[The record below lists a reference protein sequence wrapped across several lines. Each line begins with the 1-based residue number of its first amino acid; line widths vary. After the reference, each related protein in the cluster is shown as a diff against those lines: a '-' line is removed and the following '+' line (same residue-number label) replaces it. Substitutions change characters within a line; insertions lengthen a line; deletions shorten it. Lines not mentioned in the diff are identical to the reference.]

1 MATTNSITTTYAGE
15 FAGEYIA
22 AALTSGKTLN
32 DGAIAIKP
40 NVKFKEVLKNVSLTD
55 AIKDATCDFDPT
67 STVTLDERVLQPKE
81 LQVNMQ
87 LCKSD
92 FRSDWEA
99 ISMGYSAHDNLP
111 PNFADFIIGHVSAK
125 VAESVE
131 KNIWQGDDDGSGS
144 HTLFDGFE
152 QLISSSTLSGV
163 GSSTVDSGNVIT
175 FLGKIVDNIPTA
187 VYGQE
192 DLTIYTPN
200 NVYQAYVRALGG
212 FAVKAYGSAGSES
225 AAASVGAN
233 GVDNKGTTFYGMN
246 EGLTFD
252 GIKLQRCPGMS
263 SNRAVAAQASNLYF
277 GTGLLAD
284 HNEVKLIDMA
294 DIDGSQNVRL
304 VMRFTAGTQVGI
316 LSDAKH
322 FTATT

>member
-67 STVTLDERVLQPKE
+67 STVTLTERVLQPKE

-111 PNFADFIIGHVSAK
+111 PKFSDFIIGHVSAK
-125 VAESVE
+125 VAEAVE
-131 KNIWQGDDDGSGS
+131 NNIWQGDDDGSGS
-144 HTLFDGFE
+144 YTLFDGFE
-152 QLISSSTLSGV
+152 QLISSSALSGV

-175 FLGKIVDNIPTA
+175 FLGKVVDNIPTA

-212 FAVKAYGSAGSES
+212 FASN
-225 AAASVGAN
+225 VGAA
-233 GVDNKGTTFYGMN
+233 GIDNKGTTFYGMN

-304 VMRFTAGTQVGI
+304 VMRFTAGTQVGV
-316 LSDAKH
+316 LADAKH

>member
-67 STVTLDERVLQPKE
+67 STVTLTERVLQPKE

-111 PNFADFIIGHVSAK
+111 PKFSDFIIGHVSAK
-125 VAESVE
+125 VAEAVE
-131 KNIWQGDDDGSGS
+131 NNIWQGDDDGSGS

-152 QLISSSTLSGV
+152 QLISSSALSGV

-175 FLGKIVDNIPTA
+175 FLGKVVDNIPTA

-212 FAVKAYGSAGSES
+212 FASN
-225 AAASVGAN
+225 VGAA
-233 GVDNKGTTFYGMN
+233 GIDNKGTTFYGMN

-304 VMRFTAGTQVGI
+304 VMRFTAGTQVGV
-316 LSDAKH
+316 LADAKH

>member
-67 STVTLDERVLQPKE
+67 STVTLTERVLQPKE

-111 PNFADFIIGHVSAK
+111 PKFSDFIIGHVSAK

-131 KNIWQGDDDGSGS
+131 NNIWQGDDDGSGS

-152 QLISSSTLSGV
+152 QLISSSALSGV

-175 FLGKIVDNIPTA
+175 FLGKVVDNIPTA

-212 FAVKAYGSAGSES
+212 FASN
-225 AAASVGAN
+225 VGAA
-233 GVDNKGTTFYGMN
+233 GIDNKGTTFYGMN

-316 LSDAKH
+316 VADAIH
-322 FTATT
+322 RTASAS